1 MTKTGLKK
9 PNYWGSIT
17 QAGTMRIGNYE
28 GEEVYTPF
36 KSLVPMVNPND
47 IVLGGWDISGLNM
60 AEAMERGKVLDF
72 ELQRQLVP
80 YMKDIVPL
88 PGAGSMRAVCMA
100 GRSEGLCSP
109 AVTSMAVN
117 RVAAAGRITQ
127 HGADP
132 ALAPALAPRT
142 GALADCWYTPAC
154 HMPSSARLAHKAQD
168 TAAQL

>member
-1 MTKTGLKK
+1 MCSGITWMTKNGLKK

-17 QAGTMRIGNYE
+17 QSGTLRVGNYE

-60 AEAMERGKVLDF
+60 AEGMERAKVLDF

-88 PGAGSMRAVCMA
+88 PGGCQCTHVQ
-100 GRSEGLCSP
+100 G
-109 AVTSMAVN
+109 
-117 RVAAAGRITQ
+117 AAAMGSHGCAWQGRELPLMPLSDMLLRQ
-127 HGADP
+127 VSLRAAGPLAAVQLFPDRGCQP
-132 ALAPALAPRT
+132 WLVALLQ
-142 GALADCWYTPAC
+142 DNCWGFIC
-154 HMPSSARLAHKAQD
+154 C
-168 TAAQL
+168 